1 MSVSIL
7 HSPAVDLGD
16 VFSDSNLLE
25 GTACIESHGQHL
37 LIKYLVP
44 FFILAEEGANPRNVF
59 TKHRVLTSSM
69 TAPDVPP
76 TCTVLVAHTHTTHS
90 S

>member
-7 HSPAVDLGD
+7 HSPAVDLRD

-25 GTACIESHGQHL
+25 GTACIESHGQHV

-44 FFILAEEGANPRNVF
+44 FFILAEEGANVF

-69 TAPDVPP
+69 TAPTMWGPHA
-76 TCTVLVAHTHTTHS
+76 L
-90 S
+90 